1 MIYLYKNFLKIN
13 LLLYG
18 LNYDINILISNKY
31 ILSFLD
37 LDILNKKYLS
47 INNIIKNID
56 KN

>member
-1 MIYLYKNFLKIN
+1 MIYLYKKFLKIN